1 MDPEVPTE
9 ARPPSLVRPYALT
22 GGRTAAVV
30 DVPIEATLDV
40 LPSARQRS
48 WPAAELSGRIVAL
61 CAEPQSVAEVS
72 ARLDLPLGVVRV
84 LVADLVSAGH
94 LLPRT
99 TISAHTSP
107 DERRALIERTLSGL
121 RAL

>member
-1 MDPEVPTE
+1 MGPEDSTP
-9 ARPPSLVRPYALT
+9 ARPASLVRPYAFT

-30 DVPIEATLDV
+30 DVPIEATLDL
-40 LPSARQRS
+40 LPPARQRT
-48 WPAAELSGRIVAL
+48 WPAGDVSGRIVAL

-94 LLPRT
+94 LRPRT